1 MKSNIFFWFF
11 SGIFVPVNSYFT
23 VASHISLCAS
33 VLMIV
38 ALSHERYFAICSP
51 HIYRIHMRSVSR
63 WKHLA
68 KVPFIYY
75 VSTFKGEGGG
85 SKMPKSVQNC
95 PKSVQKASQKRPRS
109 VQKFSK
115 KCPKIVQNCPKLSKY
130 AYVIHEWPLSTL
142 YLLFWCL

>member
-1 MKSNIFFWFF
+1 MIF
-11 SGIFVPVNSYFT
+11 SGIFAPVNSYFT

-68 KVPFIYY
+68 KYIVPVVLVSIICNIPMLINIIDREILKNPIYVKVICICTLMLVY
-75 VSTFKGEGGG
+75 HCHKPVFTPKMAIFRRAGMKKGGL
-85 SKMPKSVQNC
+85 P
-95 PKSVQKASQKRPRS
+95 
-109 VQKFSK
+109 F
-115 KCPKIVQNCPKLSKY
+115 
-130 AYVIHEWPLSTL
+130 PLVL
-142 YLLFWCL
+142 QYLILMI

>member
-1 MKSNIFFWFF
+1 MYLFFIF

-75 VSTFKGEGGG
+75 VSTFKGEESG
-85 SKMPKSVQNC
+85 SKMPKSCQKC
-95 PKSVQKASQKRPRS
+95 PKSVQKASKKCP
-109 VQKFSK
+109 KKSK
-115 KCPKIVQNCPKLSKY
+115 KCPKSVQNYPKMSKY
-130 AYVIHEWPLSTL
+130 AYVIYEWPQSTL

>member
-85 SKMPKSVQNC
+85 SKMPKSVQKC
-95 PKSVQKASQKRPRS
+95 PKSVQKASKKCPRS

-115 KCPKIVQNCPKLSKY
+115 KCPRSVQKVSKIVQSCPNML
-130 AYVIHEWPLSTL
+130 T
-142 YLLFWCL
+142 

>member
-1 MKSNIFFWFF
+1 MSKPWGRFFQILCVSQKVRTLLMRGPCFFHNHSPWIMYNYQIKIKHNFLIF
-11 SGIFVPVNSYFT
+11 SGIFAPVNSYFT

-68 KVPFIYY
+68 KYIVPVVLVSIICNIPMLINIIDREILKNPIY
-75 VSTFKGEGGG
+75 VK
-85 SKMPKSVQNC
+85 V
-95 PKSVQKASQKRPRS
+95 RPL
-109 VQKFSK
+109 K
-115 KCPKIVQNCPKLSKY
+115 
-130 AYVIHEWPLSTL
+130 
-142 YLLFWCL
+142 